1 MQALQKKQKT
11 WVLLLLGA
19 LLGLAA
25 FLCLYGTAPLDPAND
40 AWIWYGY
47 DETDIHQHYAGWLGF
62 RNSSWQFPLAQADA
76 LAYPAGTGVNISFT
90 DSLPWVSVLFKLLA
104 PVLPAQFQWF
114 GLYELA
120 AFILQGMAAA
130 LFLYDLLPLAAG
142 TALFAFSPIMIER
155 AFRHVA
161 LSSHYIVLFALY
173 TYLRG
178 RREQRCFMPVFWL
191 LAALGVGITPYF
203 LPMAAIFA
211 LLLAVENALHTR
223 KLLAPCGL
231 FLGTCAAGY
240 AAGVV
245 LGSLNNGYS
254 ASRENYGVFSFN
266 LNALFNPSSVG
277 GYTWSRILPAR
288 PQLYGQYDGFNYLGF
303 GILALLGVLCAAA
316 VVLAVHSKAGRA
328 ALAGLLRRNLVL
340 ILGMAFMT
348 LFAITNVVC
357 FDDVEL
363 LNIPLPEGL
372 VKLCGIFRASGRMF
386 YPVYYVLM
394 TACIVGLAR
403 LLRRPLRLDVI
414 ERTCIIYTN
423 AGILVIPLVRALL
436 GEDYV
441 IYSCAFLVVQQVLLW
456 THCRSLLCGTRGF
469 AWKKIIGNVNIIAI
483 LIGGALFILRLPLPG
498 LVNDLFS
505 QLGAMVG
512 PIGMLLAGIV
522 IADTPLR
529 QLFMRRRHYVPVL
542 LRLIICPIITVL
554 LLRVIGAASWI
565 PDGHSILLTVYLAC
579 ITPACA
585 TVTSM
590 AQLYDRDAE
599 YSSALYVLTTLFS
612 ILTMPLM
619 VWVFEALI

>member
-1 MQALQKKQKT
+1 MQAVQKKQKT

-19 LLGLAA
+19 VLGLAA
-25 FLCLYGTAPLDPAND
+25 FLCLYGTAPLNPTND
-40 AWIWYGY
+40 TWIWYGY

-76 LAYPAGTGVNISFT
+76 LAYPAGAGVNISFT

-120 AFILQGMAAA
+120 CFVLQGMAAA
-130 LFLYDLLPLAAG
+130 LVLGLFLYELLPLAAG

-173 TYLRG
+173 AYLRG

-203 LPMAAIFA
+203 LPMVAIFA
-211 LLLAVENALHTR
+211 LLLAVENALHIR
-223 KLLAPCGL
+223 RLPAPCGL
-231 FLGTCAAGY
+231 FFGTCAAGY

-266 LNALFNPSSVG
+266 LNALFNPSSKG

-303 GILALLGVLCAAA
+303 GMLALLVALCAAA
-316 VVLAVHSKAGRA
+316 VILAVRSKADRA
-328 ALAGLLRRNLVL
+328 ALAGLLRRNAVL

-363 LNIPLPEGL
+363 LNLPLPDGVL
-372 VKLCGIFRASGRMF
+372 KLCGIFRASGRMF

-403 LLRRPLRLDVI
+403 LLHRVGKARLYPAALVLAAAVQLLDISEMIAEKHTAMAETAAKPRPYPQELADCCDNYGVLMLADDIIHARNVICAAWHPGMVTNGYDVNTYTGAWNVTIDWTAQTSAAVDSGTLDPGTLYVTGDADRFANWQALYGGSADYI
-414 ERTCIIYTN
+414 TWDIAAT
-423 AGILVIPLVRALL
+423 GI
-436 GEDYV
+436 
-441 IYSCAFLVVQQVLLW
+441 
-456 THCRSLLCGTRGF
+456 
-469 AWKKIIGNVNIIAI
+469 
-483 LIGGALFILRLPLPG
+483 
-498 LVNDLFS
+498 
-505 QLGAMVG
+505 
-512 PIGMLLAGIV
+512 
-522 IADTPLR
+522 
-529 QLFMRRRHYVPVL
+529 
-542 LRLIICPIITVL
+542 
-554 LLRVIGAASWI
+554 
-565 PDGHSILLTVYLAC
+565 
-579 ITPACA
+579 
-585 TVTSM
+585 
-590 AQLYDRDAE
+590 YDRRDQYYFMA
-599 YSSALYVLTTLFS
+599 
-612 ILTMPLM
+612 PKQ
-619 VWVFEALI
+619 

>member
-11 WVLLLLGA
+11 WALLLLGA

-130 LFLYDLLPLAAG
+130 LVLGLFLYDLLPLAAG
-142 TALFAFSPIMIER
+142 TALFAFSTIMIER

-173 TYLRG
+173 AYLRG

-266 LNALFNPSSVG
+266 LNALFNPSSKG

-303 GILALLGVLCAAA
+303 GMLALLGVLCAAA
-316 VVLAVHSKAGRA
+316 VVLAVRSKAGRA
-328 ALAGLLRRNLVL
+328 ALARLLRRNLVL
-340 ILGMAFMT
+340 ILGMAFMA

-403 LLRRPLRLDVI
+403 LLRRVGKAALYP
-414 ERTCIIYTN
+414 
-423 AGILVIPLVRALL
+423 ALL
-436 GEDYV
+436 V
-441 IYSCAFLVVQQVLLW
+441 LVAAV
-456 THCRSLLCGTRGF
+456 
-469 AWKKIIGNVNIIAI
+469 
-483 LIGGALFILRLPLPG
+483 
-498 LVNDLFS
+498 
-505 QLGAMVG
+505 
-512 PIGMLLAGIV
+512 
-522 IADTPLR
+522 
-529 QLFMRRRHYVPVL
+529 QLFDLSAMIAEKHTAMAETAAKPQPCPQELVDCRDNYGTLMLADDIIHARNVICAAWHPGMVTNGYDVNTYTGAWNVTIDWTAQTSAAVDSGTLDPDTLYVTGDAD
-542 LRLIICPIITVL
+542 RF
-554 LLRVIGAASWI
+554 ASWQAQYG
-565 PDGHSILLTVYLAC
+565 DKADY
-579 ITPACA
+579 ITWDIAA
-585 TVTSM
+585 TGI
-590 AQLYDRDAE
+590 YDRRDE
-599 YSSALYVLTTLFS
+599 YYFMA
-612 ILTMPLM
+612 PKQ
-619 VWVFEALI
+619 

>member
-130 LFLYDLLPLAAG
+130 LVLGLFLYDLLPLAAG

-173 TYLRG
+173 AYLRG

-223 KLLAPCGL
+223 KLLASCGL

-266 LNALFNPSSVG
+266 LNALFNPSSKG

-303 GILALLGVLCAAA
+303 GMLALLGVLCAAA
-316 VVLAVHSKAGRA
+316 VVLAVRSQAGRA

-357 FDDVEL
+357 FDDVDL

-403 LLRRPLRLDVI
+403 LLRRVGKAALYPAVLVLVAAVQLFDLSAMIVEKHTAMAETAAKPQPYPQELVDCRDNYGTLMLADDIIHARNVICAAWHQRVRCEHLHRRVERDHRLDGPNQRRRGQRHAGPGHPVCDRRRRPLCQLAGTVRRQGRLYHLGYCRHRHLRPAGRI
-414 ERTCIIYTN
+414 LLYGTKTITN
-423 AGILVIPLVRALL
+423 HRGKMYEASPPATEQARFLVRRGRAGFAALRPDQLPAGIYL
-436 GEDYV
+436 GGRR
-441 IYSCAFLVVQQVLLW
+441 
-456 THCRSLLCGTRGF
+456 T
-469 AWKKIIGNVNIIAI
+469 
-483 LIGGALFILRLPLPG
+483 
-498 LVNDLFS
+498 
-505 QLGAMVG
+505 VG
-512 PIGMLLAGIV
+512 
-522 IADTPLR
+522 
-529 QLFMRRRHYVPVL
+529 
-542 LRLIICPIITVL
+542 
-554 LLRVIGAASWI
+554 
-565 PDGHSILLTVYLAC
+565 
-579 ITPACA
+579 
-585 TVTSM
+585 
-590 AQLYDRDAE
+590 
-599 YSSALYVLTTLFS
+599 
-612 ILTMPLM
+612 
-619 VWVFEALI
+619 

>member
-1 MQALQKKQKT
+1 M
-11 WVLLLLGA
+11 
-19 LLGLAA
+19 GLAA

-76 LAYPAGTGVNISFT
+76 LAYPAVTGVNISFT

-130 LFLYDLLPLAAG
+130 LVLGLFLYDLLPLAAG
-142 TALFAFSPIMIER
+142 TGAVCVFAHHDRAGVPPCGAFLPLHCAVCAVCLPARPAGATLLYAGVLAAGGTGRGHYALLFADGG
-155 AFRHVA
+155 HLCVA
-161 LSSHYIVLFALY
+161 AGGGKRPAHPQTAGPLRLFWH
-173 TYLRG
+173 LRG
-178 RREQRCFMPVFWL
+178 R
-191 LAALGVGITPYF
+191 
-203 LPMAAIFA
+203 
-211 LLLAVENALHTR
+211 
-223 KLLAPCGL
+223 
-231 FLGTCAAGY
+231 Y

-266 LNALFNPSSVG
+266 LNALFNPSSKG

-303 GILALLGVLCAAA
+303 GMLALLGVLCAAA
-316 VVLAVHSKAGRA
+316 VVLAVRSKAGRA

-403 LLRRPLRLDVI
+403 LLRRVGKAALYP
-414 ERTCIIYTN
+414 
-423 AGILVIPLVRALL
+423 AMLVLVAA
-436 GEDYV
+436 V
-441 IYSCAFLVVQQVLLW
+441 
-456 THCRSLLCGTRGF
+456 
-469 AWKKIIGNVNIIAI
+469 
-483 LIGGALFILRLPLPG
+483 
-498 LVNDLFS
+498 
-505 QLGAMVG
+505 
-512 PIGMLLAGIV
+512 
-522 IADTPLR
+522 
-529 QLFMRRRHYVPVL
+529 QLFDLSAMIAEKHTAMAETAAKPQPYPQELVDCRDNYGTLMLADDIIHARNVICAAWHPGMVTNGYDVNTYTGAWNVTIDWTAQTSAAVDSGTLDPDTLYVTGDAD
-542 LRLIICPIITVL
+542 RF
-554 LLRVIGAASWI
+554 ASWQAQYG
-565 PDGHSILLTVYLAC
+565 DKADY
-579 ITPACA
+579 ITWDIAA
-585 TVTSM
+585 TGI
-590 AQLYDRDAE
+590 YDRRDE
-599 YSSALYVLTTLFS
+599 YYFMA
-612 ILTMPLM
+612 PKQ
-619 VWVFEALI
+619 

>member
-11 WVLLLLGA
+11 WALLLLGA

-120 AFILQGMAAA
+120 AFILQSMAAA
-130 LFLYDLLPLAAG
+130 LVLGLFLYDLLPLAAG

-173 TYLRG
+173 AYLRG

-203 LPMAAIFA
+203 LPMTAIFA

-266 LNALFNPSSVG
+266 LNALFNPSSKG

-303 GILALLGVLCAAA
+303 GMLALLGVLCAAA
-316 VVLAVHSKAGRA
+316 VVLAVRSKAGRA
-328 ALAGLLRRNLVL
+328 ALAGLLHDCAKGMPLSQMTKAAKNEKLDPVMKESKALMHAVAGAHVAQDVYDVHDPEVL
-340 ILGMAFMT
+340 GAIRWHTTGHANMT
-348 LFAITNVVC
+348 KLEKIVYLADMIEPNRK
-357 FDDVEL
+357 
-363 LNIPLPEGL
+363 PYPGL
-372 VKLCGIFRASGRMF
+372 EALRKLC
-386 YPVYYVLM
+386 M
-394 TACIVGLAR
+394 TD
-403 LLRRPLRLDVI
+403 LD
-414 ERTCIIYTN
+414 E
-423 AGILVIPLVRALL
+423 AMHMALL
-436 GEDYV
+436 M
-441 IYSCAFLVVQQVLLW
+441 
-456 THCRSLLCGTRGF
+456 SLDHVREQGKPLHPDTM
-469 AWKKIIGNVNIIAI
+469 A
-483 LIGGALFILRLPLPG
+483 ALAEYEPG
-498 LVNDLFS
+498 LV
-505 QLGAMVG
+505 
-512 PIGMLLAGIV
+512 
-522 IADTPLR
+522 
-529 QLFMRRRHYVPVL
+529 
-542 LRLIICPIITVL
+542 
-554 LLRVIGAASWI
+554 
-565 PDGHSILLTVYLAC
+565 
-579 ITPACA
+579 
-585 TVTSM
+585 
-590 AQLYDRDAE
+590 
-599 YSSALYVLTTLFS
+599 
-612 ILTMPLM
+612 
-619 VWVFEALI
+619 